1 MGQVT
6 GTVAATNDNYG
17 KVNIQVNGGW
27 YSTKKE
33 WWKGPEP
40 AAGDEVSFDDGGK
53 NYIKYFKSTGKGT
66 GSAAPSG
73 GASGGAKAPVGGRT
87 FPVAPLAPE
96 RTINRQNAL
105 TNAVNFFGSGSAK
118 DVSTSE
124 VIGAARLFEAY
135 TTGDLDQQEAE
146 AQASAMFEGMQA

>member
-6 GTVAATNDNYG
+6 GTVSATNDNYG

-33 WWKGPEP
+33 WWKGEEP
-40 AAGDEVSFDDGGK
+40 SVGDEVSFDDGGK
-53 NYIKYFKSTGKGT
+53 NYIKYFKITGKGS

-105 TNAVNFFGSGSAK
+105 TNAVKYFEGRQEASKEAV
-118 DVSTSE
+118 VS
-124 VIGAARLFEAY
+124 VARYFEAY
-135 TTGDLDQQEAE
+135 TTGDLDAQEAE
-146 AQASAMFEGMQA
+146 AQANAMFEGMQA

>member
-53 NYIKYFKSTGKGT
+53 NYIKYFKITGKGS

-73 GASGGAKAPVGGRT
+73 GASGGAKAPVGGDT
-87 FPVAPLAPE
+87 FPVAPLSPK

-105 TNAVNFFGSGSAK
+105 TNAVKYLEGVEATEK
-118 DVSTSE
+118 RVVE
-124 VIGAARLFEAY
+124 VARYFEAY

-146 AQASAMFEGMQA
+146 AQAAAMFEGMQA

>member
-17 KVNIQVNGGW
+17 KVNIQVDGGW

-33 WWKGPEP
+33 WWKGEEP
-40 AAGDEVSFDDGGK
+40 SVGDEVSFDDGGK
-53 NYIKYFKSTGKGT
+53 NYIKYFKITGKG
-66 GSAAPSG
+66 AAPSG
-73 GASGGAKAPVGGRT
+73 GSSSGGPKAPVGRQ

-105 TNAVNFFGSGSAK
+105 TNAVKYVAGIDLALSSK
-118 DVSTSE
+118 EE
-124 VIGAARLFEAY
+124 VVAIARYFEAY
-135 TTGDLDQQEAE
+135 TTGDLDAQEAS
-146 AQASAMFEGMQA
+146 AQATAMFEGMQA